1 MSRQGWADAAVRL
14 AQIKAYFLASLPK
27 ASE

>member
-1 MSRQGWADAAVRL
+1 MSGQGWADAAVHL
-14 AQIKAYFLASLPK
+14 AQIKAHFLASLPK